1 MLSGAPAAKVPVT
14 LLSIDDVRNVNII
27 KSGQT
32 QPFAESGITVVYGN
46 NGSGKS
52 GYARI
57 LKRACQAH
65 DKDEAILPNVFATTP
80 AGTPT
85 ATLKVKKGATP
96 SDITWTQGIDP
107 DPILTNITVF
117 DGRCARV
124 ITDARNEI
132 SYLPYGTEVFQKAA
146 DIVLRIKADLQVE
159 IGQLVPIQDSAII
172 SGTSSAVFLESLSA
186 ITSDEAIQQAT
197 AWTPQDDLQLLA
209 KEDLARTS
217 DSTRATQEIERLDKI
232 KGRVN
237 DTITAVSGPVTACAP
252 ITNEEI
258 ANTLAELIA
267 AQQAHALAIAERHTP
282 EPLPGVA
289 TTNQWEILYAA
300 AKRYSEEIAYPG
312 EPFPKITDAAC
323 VLCQQPLGEQAV
335 ARFARFKRFMEDAT
349 SAALAEK
356 RDALG
361 SLREKVQ
368 ALAPLSG
375 APLDSICGEITTLDA
390 NAADALRTYYTDLAT
405 RKTAILALLIEGEV
419 SMNALS
425 LAPWPVSPEKPL
437 QAVVETLTQR
447 ISEITNAAKPEEYEK
462 LTTSVSELRT
472 RKALSLRK
480 SDIEEF
486 VIKSRRNAGLAEAA
500 GTLRTQEITR
510 QGTSVI
516 RKNLTPELVSAL
528 KSELI
533 ALGATRVPVS
543 IKPSGVTGETAH
555 EMLLEGAQAQG
566 RAHTSQVLSEG
577 EARVIAIAGF
587 MAELHVAD
595 HKSAIIFDDPVSSLD
610 HVFTRK
616 TAARLAMEALTRQ
629 VIIFTHN
636 IAFLMELEDACE
648 ELAKTGTPVPLKIHT
663 LRRAG
668 KSAGITMDGAPWH
681 AMKVKQRAQYI
692 EESLHKI
699 KHLYDEN
706 MPEYNKEAAYIYGLL
721 REAWESCVEE
731 ELFFSVVCR
740 YRNSVQTLK
749 LINVAIEDP
758 DIHHLDL
765 NMSKTSTWMT
775 GHDKSKALHEDRP
788 TPDELLAD
796 INELRVFA
804 KKLAGRR
811 VETEKRRRAQLEPQL
826 LKAKLSN

>member
-1 MLSGAPAAKVPVT
+1 M

-27 KSGQT
+27 KSGQS

-57 LKRACQAH
+57 LKRACQAR

-96 SDITWTQGIDP
+96 TNITWTQAIDP

-117 DGRCARV
+117 DGLCARV

-146 DIVLRIKADLQVE
+146 DIVLRIRADLQAE
-159 IGQLVPIQDSAII
+159 IGQLVPIQDSGIMP
-172 SGTSSAVFLESLSA
+172 GTSSAVFLESLSA
-186 ITSDEAIQQAT
+186 TTLDEAIQQAT

-237 DTITAVSGPVTACAP
+237 DAITAISRRVTACAP
-252 ITNEEI
+252 ITNETI
-258 ANTLAELIA
+258 ANTLAELTA
-267 AQQAHALAIAERHTP
+267 AQQVHALAVAERQTP

-312 EPFPKITDAAC
+312 EPFPKTTDAVC

-335 ARFARFKRFMEDAT
+335 ARFARFKRFMEGAT

-356 RDALG
+356 RDTLG
-361 SLREKVQ
+361 LLRESVE

-375 APLDSICGEITTLDA
+375 TPLDSICDEITTSDA
-390 NAADALRTYYTDLAT
+390 NAADALRTYYADLAT
-405 RKTAILALLIEGEV
+405 RKTATLTLLIEGEEPQ
-419 SMNALS
+419 NALS
-425 LAPWPVSPEKPL
+425 LAPWPVSPEEPL
-437 QAVVETLTQR
+437 EAVVQTLTQK

-462 LTTSVSELRT
+462 LTASINELKS

-480 SDIEEF
+480 ADIDEF
-486 VIKSRRNAGLAEAA
+486 AIKARCNASLAEAA

-516 RKNLTPELVSAL
+516 RKNLTPELVSAF

-543 IKPSGVTGETAH
+543 IKPSGDTGETAH

-577 EARVIAIAGF
+577 ESRVIAIAGF

-595 HKSAIIFDDPVSSLD
+595 HNNAIIFDDPVSSLD

-616 TAARLAMEALTRQ
+616 TAARLAVEGLKRQ

-648 ELAKTGTPVPLKIHT
+648 ELAKAGTPVPLTVHT

-681 AMKVKQRAQYI
+681 AMKVKQRAQYL

-706 MPEYNKEAAYIYGLL
+706 MPEYNKEAAHIYGLL

-740 YRNSVQTLK
+740 YRNSVQTIK

-788 TPDELLAD
+788 APDELLAD
-796 INELRVFA
+796 INELRAFS

-826 LKAKLSN
+826 LKSELSN